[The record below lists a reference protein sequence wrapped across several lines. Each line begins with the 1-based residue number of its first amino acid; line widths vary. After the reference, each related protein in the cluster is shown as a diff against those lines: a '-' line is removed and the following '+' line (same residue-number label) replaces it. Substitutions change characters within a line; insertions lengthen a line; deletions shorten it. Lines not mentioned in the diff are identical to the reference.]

1 MLRKKRGH
9 SFGSALGGG
18 AVVAVAGL
26 LAIATG
32 LIGGAGGSTTTP
44 SAVLAAPATTTASS
58 VNRDETNVINQIY
71 KADGDGVAFIESQEA
86 EGSPPARAS

>member
-44 SAVLAAPATTTASS
+44 SAVPYPLQGVATLRGNDAPGSLRITATGP
-58 VNRDETNVINQIY
+58 V
-71 KADGDGVAFIESQEA
+71 GDGHRNS
-86 EGSPPARAS
+86 